1 MSKAK
6 NGDTVKVEYIG
17 RLTDGTTF
25 DSSEGGPPLEFVVG
39 ESKLIPGFEQAVEG
53 MEVGDTRSTTIP
65 SQEAYGDPRD
75 DLKFDLP
82 REQFPDHIDPQVG
95 QRLQIS
101 QGDQAFVVQVTD
113 VGDESVSLDANHP
126 LAGQDLTFDI
136 TLVGIA

>member
-6 NGDTVKVEYIG
+6 TGDTVQVEYVG

-39 ESKLIPGFEQAVEG
+39 EGKLIPGFEQAVEG
-53 MEVGDTRSTTIP
+53 MEVGDTRTTTIP
-65 SQEAYGDPRD
+65 SQEAYGDPRE
-75 DLKFDLP
+75 DLTFDLP

-113 VGDESVSLDANHP
+113 VGDGAVSLDANHP